1 MGHKYKKALPLSSN
15 VVDYDAARASRER
28 QSAVAAEKEA
38 RARRSREARALQ
50 KRKKAAKAKRGKQP
64 FYASEEWRL
73 LRYQAL
79 KRDGGKCACCGRSRK
94 DGVVMHVDHIKPKSR
109 YPQLAFD
116 LSNLQVLCDDCNLGK
131 GAHDET
137 DWR

>member
-1 MGHKYKKALPLSSN
+1 MGRRYKIAPTGSSN
-15 VVDYDAARASRER
+15 AIDFDGARASRER
-28 QSAVAAEKEA
+28 QKALADAKAEQAKKA
-38 RARRSREARALQ
+38 RHAKALQ
-50 KRKKAAKAKRGKQP
+50 KRLSTARGKRSSG
-64 FYASEEWRL
+64 FTYASEEWRL

-79 KRDGGKCACCGRSRK
+79 KRDGGKCACCGRTRK

-109 YPQLAFD
+109 YPQHAYE